1 MYIKIAIAAIL
12 ILAAAGFWLA
22 RKVAGMLGTG
32 LTSGNIPIPTE
43 GTDKRQWNAQWESYV
58 STMNRIGNP
67 IIIHQI
73 AYGLSTMGH
82 RGATQSLLDH
92 LRINYPAL
100 WSMQGTLTEKA
111 LNAFVRDHLERRWQA
126 TDGTSREAHLL
137 EGLARTCAQPKGV
150 DQQRLM
156 CPELTLA
163 NMQEGDG
170 QGFLD
175 LLKSY
180 ILDDYF
186 TRPRKPFF
194 LPNSHYDYSQI
205 DETRLSEDQKIFRE
219 YLSVDR
225 NMFISESSTGR
236 CVLIIVLNL
245 ISARFLMNTL
255 DSFYGLEPFKLNM
268 SKSPTHHRGLSDE
281 QKSLLGYVFGRSAV
295 KAVKTSMR
303 NVRKELESDS
313 AYRCENCR
321 KSEHESEKKFS
332 ACVSCRTTVDR
343 RVLYCSRLVLHNPIS
358 EHRVHISLDDAK
370 KKIGNTGIEIFAE
383 GC

>member
-1 MYIKIAIAAIL
+1 M
-12 ILAAAGFWLA
+12 LA
-22 RKVAGMLGTG
+22 TG
-32 LTSGNIPIPTE
+32 ITGGSIPMPTE
-43 GTDKRQWNAQWESYV
+43 GTDKRQWNTQWESYV
-58 STMNRIGNP
+58 FMMNRIGNP

-73 AYGLSTMGH
+73 AYSLSTMGH
-82 RGATQSLLDH
+82 RGATQSLLEH
-92 LRINYPAL
+92 LCINYPAL

-111 LNAFVRDHLERRWQA
+111 LSGFVRDHLERRWQA
-126 TDGTSREAHLL
+126 IDATSREEHLL
-137 EGLARTCAQPKGV
+137 EGLARTCAQPKGA
-150 DQQRLM
+150 DQHRLM
-156 CPELTLA
+156 CPELSLA

-186 TRPRKPFF
+186 TRPQKPFF
-194 LPNSHYDYSQI
+194 LPNIHYDYSQV
-205 DETRLSEDQKIFRE
+205 DETRLSEDEKIFRE

-225 NMFISESSTGR
+225 NMFISECSTGR
-236 CVLIIVLNL
+236 YIPVVVLNQ

-255 DSFYGLEPFKLNM
+255 DSFYGLEPSKLNT
-268 SKSPTHHRGLSDE
+268 SKSPTHHRGLSDQ
-281 QKSLLGYVFGRSAV
+281 QKTLLGYVFGRSAV

-303 NVRKELESDS
+303 NLRKELESDS

-321 KSEHESEKKFS
+321 KSEQESERKFS
-332 ACVSCRTTVDR
+332 ACAPCRTTVNR
-343 RVLYCSRLVLHNPIS
+343 RVLYCSRLVLHNPIF

-370 KKIGNTGIEIFAE
+370 RKIGNLGIEIFAE